1 MSKYFNDCP
10 ICGQKPDSVL
20 FEATK
25 LHYPLMQ
32 TRVASTL
39 VTANFQCC
47 EVSNVADCEG
57 NMGGVSLE
65 QILLFDTITMPS
77 SNNCSRNGAMSH
89 LEN

>member
-47 EVSNVADCEG
+47 KLSNVADCEG
-57 NMGGVSLE
+57 NMSG
-65 QILLFDTITMPS
+65 ILLERILFFETISMPRA
-77 SNNCSRNGAMSH
+77 NNFSRKEVVSH